1 MNTKKFSKK
10 VVNVEN
16 FESGNQA
23 LTIYEIRVHV
33 IRDDKDWTADRYLN
47 KEDAEKAIE
56 YYKKSYA
63 LLESPKRYDALVG
76 IARTYE
82 ILCQYDDAVEEWENV
97 KENLESEWGMD
108 EGAQVEAVEEE
119 IKRIRGLVRK
129 Y

>member
-1 MNTKKFSKK
+1 MFIVPKIIFKFATSNINYILNAGATLTNWHKIMNTKKFSKK

-56 YYKKSYA
+56 YYKEVHKN
-63 LLESPKRYDALVG
+63 LYDLVWM
-76 IARTYE
+76 RE
-82 ILCQYDDAVEEWENV
+82 Q
-97 KENLESEWGMD
+97 
-108 EGAQVEAVEEE
+108 
-119 IKRIRGLVRK
+119 LVWCK
-129 Y
+129 